1 MVGIVYSI
9 ENKIN
14 GKFYVGATTNSL
26 KNRILAHKSA
36 NTILGKE
43 IREIGIENFSIK
55 TICECENLDE
65 LYENE
70 KFWIEK
76 LNCIFPN
83 GYNKN
88 RKGRNPTRFNFRT
101 APEKLIENPTMI
113 FFRIIDG
120 KWKIYILEKLL
131 ERPHRFNE
139 LKNSI
144 FGIHPKVLIENLR
157 QLEEDKIIL
166 RKVEGEKPPQ
176 KVEYFLSEL
185 GEKLRPL
192 IFEIENF
199 GIYYNEHK

>member
-1 MVGIVYSI
+1 MLKKSELPDCPV
-9 ENKIN
+9 
-14 GKFYVGATTNSL
+14 ATVL
-26 KNRILAHKSA
+26 QILS
-36 NTILGKE
+36 N
-43 IREIGIENFSIK
+43 
-55 TICECENLDE
+55 
-65 LYENE
+65 
-70 KFWIEK
+70 
-76 LNCIFPN
+76 
-83 GYNKN
+83 
-88 RKGRNPTRFNFRT
+88 
-101 APEKLIENPTMI
+101 
-113 FFRIIDG
+113 